1 LGNDPQL
8 LILVNL
14 PPEGVAVS
22 PLGWVEGQREY
33 GSIEAM
39 KRRPRLTL
47 AVGVACCLGL
57 LLSFSETA
65 TGTFPGKNG
74 RIVFSGGPTQD
85 PYDIWSIHD
94 DGSRQRRVTSKR
106 CKPRCDYY
114 YDPAVSP
121 NGKKIAFEGS
131 FPGRQENEIYVMR
144 VDGTHRHRITGSPE
158 ANQMPAFSPS
168 GKKIAFVRRH
178 RLEGIYTIRVDGTHE
193 RRLTSGGWNPAFSP
207 NGRKIAFQ
215 RGGEIYVM
223 RADGTKERRLTHG
236 PALAANGGPSF
247 SPDGEKIAF
256 HGAPEDDFAGFEIY
270 VMRVDG
276 TDLRRLTK
284 DTANDPSPPDDRF
297 PAFSPNGK
305 KIAFSS
311 DRDYEN
317 VYKAAIY
324 VMRADGTDQHR
335 LTDHPGVQDHP
346 DWAVRR

>member
-1 LGNDPQL
+1 MRWKLLHSAALVGGEAPFPLASWPGAVHFPTTCPNGSPKVLGNDPQL

-74 RIVFSGGPTQD
+74 RIFFSGGPTQD

-131 FPGRQENEIYVMR
+131 FPGRQEN
-144 VDGTHRHRITGSPE
+144 
-158 ANQMPAFSPS
+158 
-168 GKKIAFVRRH
+168 
-178 RLEGIYTIRVDGTHE
+178 
-193 RRLTSGGWNPAFSP
+193 
-207 NGRKIAFQ
+207 
-215 RGGEIYVM
+215 EIYVM